1 VPIII
6 RRASALVA
14 ILTLFVGNVALCADW
29 QATPEARMACCID
42 GTCPMHESER
52 HDHSSNNSVSQAQA
66 DSCCAA
72 AAQRRDTSAAGSKF
86 AASGVTT
93 LMMVVTFRASTSA
106 LSSRRWRALLPPPIS
121 STPKHLFLSVLL
133 V

>member
-1 VPIII
+1 MLILI
-6 RRASALVA
+6 RRASAVVA

-29 QATPEARMACCID
+29 QATPEARMACCMD
-42 GTCPMHESER
+42 GTCPMHESES

-66 DSCCAA
+66 DSCCAV
-72 AAQRRDTSAAGSKF
+72 AAQRRDASAAGSRF

-93 LMMVVTFRASTSA
+93 LITVGTSPVSMSASP
-106 LSSRRWRALLPPPIS
+106 SRQWRALVPPIS
-121 STPKHLFLSVLL
+121 STPKHLLLSVLL